1 MDMELLH
8 GQMDKNM
15 LENGKKIN
23 IMDKGYTIMGMEEV
37 IKVSGKI
44 MN

>member
-8 GQMDKNM
+8 GKMDKNT

-23 IMDKGYTIMGMEEV
+23 IMDKGSSIMGMEEAIRV
-37 IKVSGKI
+37 SIKMV
-44 MN
+44 N